1 MEKWVNC
8 GKIMPATCVI
18 SDLSDFLGAVR
29 TISESLGT
37 HIICFDAEKLAGVA
51 HARMAVAHAAR
62 AWASKSPIAKT
73 FEMEAL
79 LYAAGSRQ
87 TSLGSSFGV
96 HIGRNNIYVC
106 SFPFREGIWENLS
119 PLMDFFKE
127 NDPWGIIDSEKESA
141 LMRLFDITPL
151 ELSTLMEETVQ
162 DLVLERVALLEVS
175 R

>member
-1 MEKWVNC
+1 MENGSDC
-8 GKIMPATCVI
+8 GKIRAATCVI
-18 SDLSDFLGAVR
+18 NDRSEFLGAVR
-29 TISESLGT
+29 AISHSFGT

-62 AWASKSPIAKT
+62 SWASESPIAKT

-96 HIGRNNIYVC
+96 HTGRNRMYVC
-106 SFPFREGIWENLS
+106 CSPFCEGVWEELS
-119 PLMDFFKE
+119 SLMFFFDE
-127 NDPWGIIDSEKESA
+127 SDPWGIIDREKESA
-141 LMRLFDITPL
+141 LMRLFDINPL
-151 ELSTLMEETVQ
+151 ELSTLVGEAIQ